1 MVMVTPAEPGRL
13 DARTPMILRPG
24 GAESNVAV
32 HLAALGHRAA
42 GAGQLGQDPFAE
54 LILDELRARNVDMS
68 LVRLDDAA
76 PTGVFFKDPAPEG
89 TPVYY

>member
-1 MVMVTPAEPGRL
+1 MVTPAEPGRL

-76 PTGVFFKDPAPEG
+76 PTGVFFKDPAP
-89 TPVYY
+89 